1 MAKDR
6 PILFSAPMVR
16 AILREIENPGT
27 GKTQTRRICGLF
39 GELDPDEIEWD
50 TFKGEFRWKG
60 QDTFVGNG
68 RPRISIGDRLYVRE
82 AWRVSRMH
90 DQVAPRDL
98 KPRTMTVFFEAGGSI
113 ANQDAPGDWKPA
125 VWPEIG
131 ERPDW
136 AGKFRQAM
144 HMPRWASRITL
155 EVTDVRIERLQDIS
169 EADAIAEG
177 IYRVDPTEEEI
188 ASGECTRDDFVFI
201 APGTRS
207 GIGITKE
214 QRDRENWGPT
224 PQFAYGLLWDSI
236 NGPGAWKE
244 NPWVA
249 AYTFR
254 AISKNIDL
262 IAEAA

>member
-1 MAKDR
+1 MADL

-27 GKTQTRRICGLF
+27 GKTQTRRVLTADCDGPPAIV
-39 GELDPDEIEWD
+39 DEGVIIAYDDGYREY
-50 TFKGEFRWKG
+50 RWPNTKA
-60 QDTFVGNG
+60 V
-68 RPRISIGDRLYVRE
+68 GDRLYVRE

-155 EVTDVRIERLQDIS
+155 EVTGVKVERLQDCS
-169 EADAIAEG
+169 REDAIAEG
-177 IYRVDPTEEEI
+177 IEQSCPEVDPWLWKDYGSELDFDDPVLSY
-188 ASGECTRDDFVFI
+188 AS
-201 APGTRS
+201 
-207 GIGITKE
+207 
-214 QRDRENWGPT
+214 
-224 PQFAYGLLWDSI
+224 LWDSI
-236 NGPGAWKE
+236 NGPGAWE
-244 NPWVA
+244 ANPWVA
-249 AYTFR
+249 AYIFR
-254 AISKNIDL
+254 PILGNIDQ
-262 IAEAA
+262 IARAA

>member
-1 MAKDR
+1 MVDL

-16 AILREIENPGT
+16 AILREIENQGT
-27 GKTQTRRICGLF
+27 GKTQTRRVCGLF

-98 KPRTMTVFFEAGGSI
+98 KPRTMTVFFDAGGSI

-131 ERPDW
+131 ERPEW

-155 EVTDVRIERLQDIS
+155 EVTGVKVERLQHCN
-169 EADAIAEG
+169 EADAFAEG
-177 IYRVDPTEEEI
+177 IAKIGRFYGVPEADWDS
-188 ASGECTRDDFVFI
+188 AS
-201 APGTRS
+201 TRS
-207 GIGITKE
+207 AV
-214 QRDRENWGPT
+214 D
-224 PQFAYGLLWDSI
+224 AYANLWDEI
-236 NGPGAWKE
+236 NGPGAWE
-244 NPWVA
+244 ANPWVA

-254 AISKNIDL
+254 PILGNIDQ
-262 IAEAA
+262 IARAT

>member
-1 MAKDR
+1 MADS

-16 AILREIENPGT
+16 AILRQIENPGT
-27 GKTQTRRICGLF
+27 GKTQTRRIVKPQPSVSGTVAL
-39 GELDPDEIEWD
+39 GDRVIEAAEWQIREGK
-50 TFKGEFRWKG
+50 FI
-60 QDTFVGNG
+60 
-68 RPRISIGDRLYVRE
+68 RINEGDRLYVRE

-155 EVTDVRIERLQDIS
+155 EVTGVKVERLQDCS
-169 EADAIAEG
+169 EADAFAEG
-177 IYRVDPTEEEI
+177 IARIGRFYGVPEADWDS
-188 ASGECTRDDFVFI
+188 AS
-201 APGTRS
+201 TRS
-207 GIGITKE
+207 AV
-214 QRDRENWGPT
+214 D
-224 PQFAYGLLWDSI
+224 AYAKLWDEI
-236 NGPGAWKE
+236 NGPGAWE
-244 NPWVA
+244 ANPWVA

-254 AISKNIDL
+254 PILGNIDQ